1 MTSNADIV
9 RAVSDAIKTGDAMA
23 IMGLVSRDIRW
34 TAHAADPGNVPW
46 FGVFEG
52 KRGLLDLFASFTTVT
67 YTDVAQK
74 ALVADGDTVMTWV
87 HVAFDTEDGRH
98 AETDE
103 VLVWQLADGKVVS
116 VDVLFDTAAVAAA
129 FA

>member
-1 MTSNADIV
+1 MSNADVV
-9 RAVSDAIKTGDAMA
+9 RAVSEAIKQGDAMA
-23 IMGLVSRDIRW
+23 IMGMVSPRIRW

-52 KRGLLDLFASFTTVT
+52 KRGLLDLFASFTRVT
-67 YTDVAQK
+67 FTDVVHK
-74 ALVADGDTVMTWV
+74 ALVADGDTVITWV
-87 HVAFDTEDGRH
+87 HVAFDTPAGRH
-98 AETDE
+98 AESDE
-103 VLVWQLADGKVVS
+103 VLVWQLSGGKVQS

>member
-1 MTSNADIV
+1 MTNADVV
-9 RAVSDAIKTGDAMA
+9 RAVSEAIKEGDAMA
-23 IMGLVSRDIRW
+23 IMGMVSRDIRW

-52 KRGLLDLFASFTTVT
+52 KRGLLDLFASFTGVT
-67 YTDVAQK
+67 YTDVANK

-87 HVAFDTEDGRH
+87 HVAFDTPAGRH

-103 VLVWQLADGKVVS
+103 VLVWQLSDGKVVS